1 MERDNDK
8 PIERRNPTK
17 RDTIAYPMKTETRAN
32 LIFIIIFLAVAL
44 PGAVILFIK
53 KLDPAAAPM
62 YLPDPIHQRLP
73 YMAPQ
78 WTPDE
83 VVRVIPPVTGTWVEQ
98 LTGEQGAGSGVML
111 HERLPLISEDR
122 MVQVTAIKYTP
133 ARLTVYAILW
143 DGEDGLDAA
152 GYQTAISSAGTAIP
166 GHVVAVRKISM
177 PDGVRK
183 ELMNG
188 GYVAPRQWVAW
199 LELQFDQ
206 PMPEP
211 SSFALHLSYKN
222 GEISSDRSVNLFTQ

>member
-1 MERDNDK
+1 
-8 PIERRNPTK
+8 
-17 RDTIAYPMKTETRAN
+17 MKTETRAN

-83 VVRVIPPVTGTWVEQ
+83 VTRVIPPTTGKWVEQ
-98 LTGEQGAGSGVML
+98 LTGEQGAGSGVRL
-111 HERLPLISEDR
+111 HERLPLLSEDR
-122 MVQVTAIKYTP
+122 MFQVTTMKYTP
-133 ARLTVYAILW
+133 AGLTVYAILW
-143 DGEDGLDAA
+143 DGEDGLNAA
-152 GYQTAISSAGTAIP
+152 DYRVAISSAGTTIP
-166 GHVVAVRKISM
+166 GRIIVVRKISM
-177 PDGVRK
+177 PDAVRK

-199 LELQFDQ
+199 LELQFDG
-206 PMPEP
+206 PLPEA
-211 SSFALHLSYKN
+211 SSFVLHLSYKN